1 MPDKQQNLGNH
12 RRFYPLYHFVLQP
25 LLLVNVMVETL
36 RLNKYQTR
44 YHLWLVILALGLLLL
59 STVTRVMVLRV
70 QNRIIRLEE
79 RLRLARLMPDTDR
92 ASIDKLPL
100 RQLIALRFA
109 SDEEAPELARRCIAG
124 ELSEPAEIK
133 KSVRNWRPDF
143 LRV

>member
-1 MPDKQQNLGNH
+1 MPDNQQNLGNH

-25 LLLVNVMVETL
+25 ILLINFFVEIL

-44 YHLWLVILALGLLLL
+44 YHVWLVILAFALLLL
-59 STVTRVMVLRV
+59 STVMRVMVLRV

-79 RLRLARLMPDTDR
+79 RLRLTRLMPETDR
-92 ASIDKLPL
+92 ALIDKLPL

-109 SDEEAPELARRCIAG
+109 SDEEAPDLARRCIAG
-124 ELSEPAEIK
+124 ELTEPAEIK